1 MGLRRV
7 RSFALVGVAL
17 AGIALATIGASPS
30 PDASLASSPD
40 PSQDQG
46 RIEVWLDRPVSNDA
60 APGSTV
66 PIGAT
71 IWDRVGRTLITG
83 TSLVAHLHP
92 ATGKAKATEAIL
104 ASDIPGHVSGQIE
117 IPPGGVGELD
127 IGFLGSACT
136 DSGCVATRTGLP
148 IAGAGPPEGAPL
160 PLVAAAEIQSPPP
173 GSLVAGQATEVDI
186 VLRPNV
192 PWGDAFTMPDTLV
205 LQVRVPRGPV
215 LLDAPA
221 RLIDAASGRYRASVT
236 LADAAQYVLQV
247 ASGPNA
253 SPVDTFATSLKNVAV
268 AEPPAA
274 TAAPTPAAPE
284 REGDQT
290 GLLPLALLAVSGAMV
305 VGLVLVVRH
314 SSD

>member
-1 MGLRRV
+1 MKV
-7 RSFALVGVAL
+7 
-17 AGIALATIGASPS
+17 
-30 PDASLASSPD
+30 
-40 PSQDQG
+40 
-46 RIEVWLDRPVSNDA
+46 
-60 APGSTV
+60 
-66 PIGAT
+66 
-71 IWDRVGRTLITG
+71 
-83 TSLVAHLHP
+83 
-92 ATGKAKATEAIL
+92 
-104 ASDIPGHVSGQIE
+104 
-117 IPPGGVGELD
+117 
-127 IGFLGSACT
+127 
-136 DSGCVATRTGLP
+136 
-148 IAGAGPPEGAPL
+148 
-160 PLVAAAEIQSPPP
+160 AAEIQSPPP
-173 GSLVAGQATEVDI
+173 GSLVAGHATEVDI

-236 LADAAQYVLQV
+236 LPDAAQYALQV

-253 SPVDTFATSLKNVAV
+253 TPVDTFATSLKNVV
-268 AEPPAA
+268 AAEAPAA

-284 REGDQT
+284 RGGDQT